1 MVDEREDSSRWE
13 ITARTLRPLG
23 PRSDYYSLNATFP
36 RSSEVNYTFARHG
49 TAADNRR
56 IRRGLFAL
64 GFDEEAVNGL
74 CPYERF

>member
-1 MVDEREDSSRWE
+1 MDEDGPGELQGVPRERPPYVAMVV
-13 ITARTLRPLG
+13 G
-23 PRSDYYSLNATFP
+23 PGL
-36 RSSEVNYTFARHG
+36 
-49 TAADNRR
+49 AADNRR